1 MGTGF
6 GDRLARG
13 SKSAA
18 FPSMSSVP
26 QQKWDDIFGARPLNI
41 SKSQE
46 KRVKVQA
53 GSKKNAANH
62 KAAV

>member
-26 QQKWDDIFGARPLNI
+26 QEKWDDIFGARPLNI
-41 SKSQE
+41 AKPAKKT
-46 KRVKVQA
+46 KRQ
-53 GSKKNAANH
+53 KNAANR
-62 KAAV
+62 KTTV

>member
-18 FPSMSSVP
+18 FPSMSNVSAE
-26 QQKWDDIFGARPLNI
+26 KWESIFGARPLNI
-41 SKSQE
+41 SKPE
-46 KRVKVQA
+46 KQPKKPTKKKV
-53 GSKKNAANH
+53 
-62 KAAV
+62 